1 MLVPDQRSNGKK
13 PMSSDCRD
21 WWEGSIGHGYFI
33 IAINFN
39 PSKILQALLRGLK
52 MLGWNEE
59 KLGQV
64 LRSQVILLSPWDC
77 SYSTA
82 FHI

>member
-1 MLVPDQRSNGKK
+1 MLVPDQWSNGKK
-13 PMSSDCRD
+13 LMSSDCRD

-33 IAINFN
+33 IAINFD
-39 PSKILQALLRGLK
+39 PSKILQALLRGPK
-52 MLGWNEE
+52 MLGWSKE

-64 LRSQVILLSPWDC
+64 LRNQVILSPWDC